1 MDGLPDLVAFAGA
14 FEAACIDTLNDGF
27 MTRDLCGLV
36 EPGYTVTAVS
46 SNDFIKEIRK
56 RLEQR
61 LGA

>member
-1 MDGLPDLVAFAGA
+1 
-14 FEAACIDTLNDGF
+14 

-46 SNDFIKEIRK
+46 SNDFIREIRK
-56 RLEQR
+56 RLEKR